1 MLKKLQN
8 SIFFNI
14 IASLIHIEI
23 FAFLIL
29 TFIYYLN
36 ELFSN
41 TFNNYSLLPNILYY
55 PVHFLIIFIVLY
67 PIFSSL
73 IFIASLISG
82 ILEIKRS
89 NTQGF
94 IINIPQKILNSKFYK
109 FTFIISLIL
118 STLMIII
125 FLGLYIFTFSK
136 IVLK

>member
-1 MLKKLQN
+1 MLKKLRN

-41 TFNNYSLLPNILYY
+41 TFNNYSLLPNIFYY

-118 STLMIII
+118 SILMIII

-136 IVLK
+136 IMLK

>member
-41 TFNNYSLLPNILYY
+41 TFNNYSLLLNIFYY
-55 PVHFLIIFIVLY
+55 PTHFLIIFIVLY

-118 STLMIII
+118 SILMIII

-136 IVLK
+136 IMLK